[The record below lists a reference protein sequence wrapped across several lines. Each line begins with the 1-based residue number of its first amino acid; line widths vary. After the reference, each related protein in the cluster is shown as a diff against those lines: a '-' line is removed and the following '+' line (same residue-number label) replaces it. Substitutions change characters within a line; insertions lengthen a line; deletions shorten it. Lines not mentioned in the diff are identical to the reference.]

1 MFIIKCNQSNDQ
13 TTGIIMIT
21 PSQVSE
27 SLNVPAS
34 TIRRWAARFEKHL
47 SPRKGKKRSYTISDL
62 DTFRKIRDLSNNGH
76 GLKKIAE
83 MLDVVEIPE
92 DQSTGLMNLAD
103 FVQAFEMVNAQM
115 LQLQDKLDEQNQ
127 KMDNQDQRIKD
138 LEDWINT
145 PFYKR
150 IGKKPPIK

>member
-1 MFIIKCNQSNDQ
+1 
-13 TTGIIMIT
+13 MIT

-27 SLNVPAS
+27 SINVPAS

-62 DTFRKIRDLSNNGH
+62 DTFRKIRDLSNSGH
-76 GLKKIAE
+76 GLKKISE

-92 DQSTGLMNLAD
+92 DQSTALMNLAD

-115 LQLQDKLDEQNQ
+115 LQLQDKLD
-127 KMDNQDQRIKD
+127 DQDQRIKD

>member
-1 MFIIKCNQSNDQ
+1 
-13 TTGIIMIT
+13 MIT

-27 SLNVPAS
+27 SINVPAS

-62 DTFRKIRDLSNNGH
+62 DTFRKIRDLSNSGH
-76 GLKKIAE
+76 GLKKISE

-92 DQSTGLMNLAD
+92 DQSTALMNLAD

-115 LQLQDKLDEQNQ
+115 LQLKDKLD
-127 KMDNQDQRIKD
+127 DQDQRIKD

-150 IGKKPPIK
+150 IGKKPPTK

>member
-1 MFIIKCNQSNDQ
+1 
-13 TTGIIMIT
+13 MIT

-47 SPRKGKKRSYTISDL
+47 SPRKGKKRSYTIDDL
-62 DTFRKIRDLSNNGH
+62 NTFRKIRDLSNSGH
-76 GLKKIAE
+76 SLNKISE

-92 DQSTGLMNLAD
+92 DKTTGLMNLAD
-103 FVQAFEMVNAQM
+103 FVQAFEMVNANM
-115 LQLQDKLDEQNQ
+115 LQLQDKLD
-127 KMDNQDQRIKD
+127 DQDQRIKD

-150 IGKKPPIK
+150 IGKRPPIK

>member
-1 MFIIKCNQSNDQ
+1 
-13 TTGIIMIT
+13 MIT

-62 DTFRKIRDLSNNGH
+62 DTFRKIRDLSNSGH
-76 GLKKIAE
+76 SLKKISE

-115 LQLQDKLDEQNQ
+115 LQLKDKLDEQDQ
-127 KMDNQDQRIKD
+127 KMDDQDQRIKD
-138 LEDWINT
+138 LEDWIAT

>member
-1 MFIIKCNQSNDQ
+1 
-13 TTGIIMIT
+13 MIT

-27 SLNVPAS
+27 SINVPAS

-62 DTFRKIRDLSNNGH
+62 DTFRKIRDLSNSGH
-76 GLKKIAE
+76 GLKKISE

-92 DQSTGLMNLAD
+92 DQSTALMNLAD

-115 LQLQDKLDEQNQ
+115 LQLKDKLD
-127 KMDNQDQRIKD
+127 DQDQRIKD

>member
-1 MFIIKCNQSNDQ
+1 
-13 TTGIIMIT
+13 MIT

-47 SPRKGKKRSYTISDL
+47 SLRKGKKRSYTISDL

-92 DQSTGLMNLAD
+92 DQSTALMNLAD
-103 FVQAFEMVNAQM
+103 FVQALEMVNANM
-115 LQLQDKLDEQNQ
+115 LQLQDKLID
-127 KMDNQDQRIKD
+127 QDQRIKD
-138 LEDWINT
+138 LEEWIST

-150 IGKKPPIK
+150 IGKKPPTILGAPH

>member
-47 SPRKGKKRSYTISDL
+47 SPRKGKKRSYTIDDL
-62 DTFRKIRDLSNNGH
+62 NTFRKIRDLSNSGH
-76 GLKKIAE
+76 SLNKISE

-92 DQSTGLMNLAD
+92 DKTTGLMNLAD
-103 FVQAFEMVNAQM
+103 FVQAFEMVNANM
-115 LQLQDKLDEQNQ
+115 LQLQDKLD
-127 KMDNQDQRIKD
+127 DQDQRIKD

-150 IGKKPPIK
+150 IGKRPPIK

>member
-1 MFIIKCNQSNDQ
+1 MIKCNQSNDH
-13 TTGIIMIT
+13 TIRIIMIT
-21 PSQVSE
+21 PRQVSE

-34 TIRRWAARFEKHL
+34 TVRRWAAKFERHL
-47 SPRKGKKRSYTISDL
+47 SPRKGKKRSYTITDL
-62 DTFRKIRDLSNNGH
+62 DTFRKIRDLSAAGH

-103 FVQAFEMVNAQM
+103 FVQAFEMFNANI
-115 LQLQDKLDEQNQ
+115 LQLQDKI
-127 KMDNQDQRIKD
+127 DNQEDRIKQ
-138 LEDWINT
+138 LEDWIST

-150 IGKKPPIK
+150 IGKKPPVK